1 MKPNYKIT
9 KTACYFGYIIQA
21 VVNNLTALLFVVFNA
36 EPYGI
41 SLEKLGRLIFVNFI
55 AQLFIDALSVYIVP
69 RIGYKRCVLLAQ
81 FCSGFGYVLMAV
93 LPFIMPAY
101 IGIMLSIIVLAV
113 GSGFTEVLIS
123 PIIEALPTQN
133 KAGNMSFLHS
143 FYCWGQVLTVV
154 ITTLLLLAIGRN
166 NWFILPLFW
175 SVLPFINTFIFS
187 KAEIIELQTDE
198 NHARTPFVIF
208 KNKSFY
214 LYVVLMLCG
223 GASELAM
230 AQWSSF
236 FVEVGFSVDKW
247 LGDLLGPCM
256 FAVFMGI
263 GRILFA
269 GFSKRI
275 QLDKVLMCCALL
287 CVICY
292 LLVGLSNN
300 AIIGV
305 IGCSICGLSVSIM
318 WPGALSLGAKQF
330 ASCGTVVF
338 SSLAIFGDLGCALGP
353 WILGIVADLTQKN
366 PSFNFL
372 GQGSSTKG
380 MQFGF
385 ITASIFPLIM
395 FIVLLV
401 RVIYKKRKEKF

>member
-1 MKPNYKIT
+1 MKASYKIT

-55 AQLFIDALSVYIVP
+55 AQLVIDALSVYIVP

-93 LPFIMPAY
+93 LPFIVSAY
-101 IGIMLSIIVLAV
+101 IGIMLSIIVLAI
-113 GSGFTEVLIS
+113 GSGFIEVLIS
-123 PIIEALPTQN
+123 PIIEALPTEN
-133 KAGNMSFLHS
+133 KAGNMSLLHS
-143 FYCWGQVLTVV
+143 FYCWGQVLTVTV
-154 ITTLLLLAIGRN
+154 TTLILLVIGRK

-175 SVLPFINTFIFS
+175 SVLPFVNTFLFS
-187 KAEIIELQTDE
+187 KAEIVELKTDE
-198 NHARTPFVIF
+198 SNFKTPFAIF
-208 KNKSFY
+208 KNKSFCF
-214 LYVVLMLCG
+214 YVVLMLCG

-247 LGDLLGPCM
+247 LGDLFGPCM
-256 FAVFMGI
+256 FAAFMGI

-269 GFSKRI
+269 GFSKRV
-275 QLDKVLMCCALL
+275 QLDKVLMWCALL

-292 LLVGLSNN
+292 LLVGFSNS
-300 AIIGV
+300 AVLGIIGCAV
-305 IGCSICGLSVSIM
+305 CGLSVSVM
-318 WPGALSLGAKQF
+318 WPGTLSLGAKKF
-330 ASCGTVVF
+330 ASSGTVIF
-338 SSLAIFGDLGCALGP
+338 SLLAIFGDLGCALGP
-353 WILGIVADLTQKN
+353 WILGIVADFTQKN
-366 PSFNFL
+366 IL
-372 GQGSSTKG
+372 WQGSSTNG

-385 ITASIFPLIM
+385 ITASVFPLIM

-401 RVIYKKRKEKF
+401 RVIYRKRKEKFL